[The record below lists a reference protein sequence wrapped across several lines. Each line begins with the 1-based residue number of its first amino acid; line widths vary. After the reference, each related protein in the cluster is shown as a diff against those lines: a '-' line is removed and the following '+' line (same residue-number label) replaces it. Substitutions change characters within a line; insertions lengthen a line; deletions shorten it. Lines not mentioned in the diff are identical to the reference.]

1 MDAISTATAAVT
13 FVDNGFL
20 AHIDALGPR
29 NAFRVADHYFEFGSQ
44 PALVT
49 RAELQFILK
58 MCRRVASAIAVRLG
72 EIHGTPMGLP
82 LFAAD
87 TTDAKFFAYTPR
99 RTAPA
104 TTALNA
110 SSIYLCDLIDDEAPE
125 RYLRILCHELF
136 HFVDDE
142 AVHEI
147 VDHGKLG
154 GALDLPHA
162 LRMHNADNFAL
173 FAMHAHLGRAPSVH

>member
-1 MDAISTATAAVT
+1 M
-13 FVDNGFL
+13 
-20 AHIDALGPR
+20 
-29 NAFRVADHYFEFGSQ
+29 
-44 PALVT
+44 VT

-58 MCRRVASAIAVRLG
+58 ICRRVASTIAVRLG
-72 EIHGTPMGLP
+72 EIHGTPMGMP

-87 TTDAKFFAYTPR
+87 RTDAKFFAYTPR
-99 RTAPA
+99 HTVPSPAPILA
-104 TTALNA
+104 GH
-110 SSIYLCDLIDDEAPE
+110 IYLCDLLDDEAPE

-142 AVHEI
+142 KVHEI

-162 LRMHNADNFAL
+162 QRMHNADNFAL
-173 FAMHAHLGRAPSVH
+173 FAMHAHLGRAPSPF